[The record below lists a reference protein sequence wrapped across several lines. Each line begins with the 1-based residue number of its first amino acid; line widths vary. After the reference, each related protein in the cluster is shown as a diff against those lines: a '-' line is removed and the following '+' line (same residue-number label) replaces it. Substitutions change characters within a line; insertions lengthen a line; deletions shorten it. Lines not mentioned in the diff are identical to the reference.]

1 MASAKEFKKKI
12 KSTAN
17 TRKITR
23 TMEMVATARSKRALD
38 RAKATAPYFQ
48 TLSGIIRSMVQSGTV
63 THPFLTR
70 AGDVKRTILLVVTA
84 NRGLCGGY
92 NTNVLHLTERWL
104 AAEKAAG
111 REVDVYLV
119 GKKGIGRFRF
129 LKIAAIKSYTHIDD
143 KVNFQDARAI
153 AEEFMRRYLAG
164 EVERVVVIST
174 RYLSS
179 SVQKAQET
187 ELLPITPERL
197 EKHAEGETAE
207 YIFEPDRETI
217 LKTLVPHAVTGLLYR
232 LFLEATVSEQ
242 IARRIAMKLATDNAE
257 EMIKLYTRMY
267 NRQRQA
273 GITQQITE
281 VVTGAQALE

>member
-1 MASAKEFKKKI
+1 MAKGRELKGRI
-12 KSTAN
+12 KSVEN

-38 RAKATAPYFQ
+38 RAKGTAPYFQ
-48 TLSGIIRSMVQSGTV
+48 TLSEIIRSMAQAGTIA
-63 THPFLTR
+63 HPFLKR
-70 AGDVKRTILLVVTA
+70 AENVKRTLLLVITA

-92 NTNVLHLTERWL
+92 NTNVLHMTERWL

-111 REVDVYLV
+111 REVEIYLV
-119 GKKGIGRFRF
+119 GKKGINRFRF
-129 LKIAAIKSYTHIDD
+129 LKITAIKTYTHIDD
-143 KVNFQDARAI
+143 KVTFQDAAAF

-164 EVERVVVIST
+164 EAERVVVIST
-174 RYLSS
+174 RYLTAST
-179 SVQKAQET
+179 QKAQET
-187 ELLPITPERL
+187 ELLPVEPEKL
-197 EKHAEGETAE
+197 EKQAGAETAD